1 LLDEVV
7 KTKKGKVVLLDL
19 IFSTIVFLLVGFV
32 ARRYLDHQGIP
43 PGITRTLLVLVLA
56 TAASFAA
63 SALLSW
69 MMDEPGTDTQ
79 LLQQAQT
86 LQQSLSG
93 GNPPH

>member
-1 LLDEVV
+1 MLLDFV
-7 KTKKGKVVLLDL
+7 
-19 IFSTIVFLLVGFV
+19 FSTIVFLFVGFA
-32 ARRYLDHQGIP
+32 ARRYFDHQGIP
-43 PGITRTLLVLVLA
+43 AGITRSLLVLVLA

-69 MMDEPGTDTQ
+69 ILGEPDADTQ

-86 LQQSLSG
+86 LQKNLSG

>member
-1 LLDEVV
+1 MLLDF
-7 KTKKGKVVLLDL
+7 
-19 IFSTIVFLLVGFV
+19 IFSTLFFLFVGFV
-32 ARRYLDHQGIP
+32 ARRYFDLQGIP
-43 PGITRTLLVLVLA
+43 AGITRSLLVLVLA

-69 MMDEPGTDTQ
+69 VMGEPGADTQ

-86 LQQSLSG
+86 LQQNLSG